1 MTWEWAGLNC
11 STSDFAPR
19 PINTGFLKEIEETGT
34 AEKAVLDFPP
44 QKGEKSQCLC
54 GGWEDRVDM
63 EKPPRGDENIYCNKR
78 RKNASFVDMEKPPR
92 GDEN

>member
-19 PINTGFLKEIEETGT
+19 PINTGFLKENEETGT

-63 EKPPRGDENIYCNKR
+63 EKPPRGDENDDVEPLK
-78 RKNASFVDMEKPPR
+78 VKPMCRYGEAPER
-92 GDEN
+92 GRER

>member
-19 PINTGFLKEIEETGT
+19 PINTGFLKENEETGT

-63 EKPPRGDENIYCNKR
+63 EKPPRGDENDDADLQRAILECW
-78 RKNASFVDMEKPPR
+78 
-92 GDEN
+92 